1 MSSLAKVTQEPAANQ
16 FIMLG
21 CFILV
26 RCNLGRIFIKKSKDN
41 ITECDWNLFGSELP
55 PLEFPGLKILPCS
68 TRQQGPCTV
77 SLGAIQ
83 MVQLELADWP
93 PLGHLLALP
102 IKAAQEPL
110 PLALSY
116 LWPPNPSHDG
126 FGVSLPA
133 AWRKRDISP
142 SLL

>member
-26 RCNLGRIFIKKSKDN
+26 RCNLGIIFIKKARIN
-41 ITECDWNLFGSELP
+41 ITECDWDLFVSELP
-55 PLEFPGLKILPCS
+55 PLELPGLKIFSCR
-68 TRQQGPCTV
+68 TRLQGPYTI

-83 MVQLELADWP
+83 MVQLELVDWP
-93 PLGHLLALP
+93 PLWHLLALP
-102 IKAAQEPL
+102 INAAQEPL
-110 PLALSY
+110 PLAVSY
-116 LWPPNPSHDG
+116 LQPPNPSHDG
-126 FGVSLPA
+126 FEVSLPA
-133 AWRKRDISP
+133 ARRRRDISP